1 MRRCSS
7 FSSIQ
12 RNVHSNQEIL
22 FHIGGQMLIP
32 VTKCEKN
39 LKCSTLQEKLQIGTA
54 ALKNHL
60 VISGKAENMY

>member
-1 MRRCSS
+1 
-7 FSSIQ
+7 
-12 RNVHSNQEIL
+12 
-22 FHIGGQMLIP
+22 MLIP